1 MKTTHC
7 TLLPFLVAILAGN
20 AAIFTALANN
30 PPTLSPP
37 VDRALNED
45 AGDQLVPLSGI
56 GSGAPEELQTLSV
69 SATSSNPS
77 LIPAPAIQ
85 YVNPN
90 ANGTLVFRPAANAFG
105 TATITVTVNDGQAS
119 DNIVARSFLVT
130 VVPVNDV
137 PTISAIEDRIVDEN
151 QPTGPIPFTVS
162 DVETP
167 AASLIVA
174 ASSSNPTLIPAANL
188 VIGGT
193 GNNRTLT
200 VIPAPK
206 QFGSATISVTVAD
219 AGGATATREFLVTV
233 NAQMQ
238 IKMAEKSPIVIW
250 SATNAVLQ
258 HRGEQ
263 GEWEDMQPAPTSPY
277 SVPPSGIKFYRLRK
291 R

>member
-7 TLLPFLVAILAGN
+7 PLLLFLVAALAGN
-20 AAIFTALANN
+20 SWIPAALANN
-30 PPTLSPP
+30 PPTLSPL
-37 VDRALNED
+37 VDLAISED
-45 AGDQLVPLSGI
+45 TGDHLVPLSGI
-56 GSGAPEELQTLSV
+56 GSGAPEELQILIV

-85 YVNPN
+85 YVSPN
-90 ANGTLVFRPAANAFG
+90 ANGTLVFRPAVNAFG
-105 TATITVTVNDGQAS
+105 TATITVTVNDGQPS
-119 DNIVARSFLVT
+119 DNIVTRSFNVI
-130 VVPVNDV
+130 VAPVNDL
-137 PTISAIEDRIVDEN
+137 PTISVIEDRVVDEN
-151 QPTGPIPFTVS
+151 QSTGPIPFVVS

-188 VIGGT
+188 VIGGS

-200 VIPAPK
+200 VIPAPNL
-206 QFGSATISVTVAD
+206 FGSATISVNVAD
-219 AGGATATREFLVTV
+219 AAGATARSEFLVTV

-277 SVPPSGIKFYRLRK
+277 SVQPSGIKFYRLRK